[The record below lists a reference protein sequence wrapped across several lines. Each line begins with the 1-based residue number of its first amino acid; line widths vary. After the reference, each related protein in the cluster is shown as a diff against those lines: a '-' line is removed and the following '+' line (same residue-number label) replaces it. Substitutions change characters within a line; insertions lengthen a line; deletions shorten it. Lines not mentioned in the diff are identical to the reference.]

1 MRVICAAGF
10 LTRLL
15 PASPVTTGA
24 HWFCPPGAPARP
36 PVRRERASIIPAT
49 RTAGRNCS
57 RGRSLAAA
65 SCRTVQQAR
74 RLIRIRGAQ
83 RARNLFLTRIDH
95 ADQAFSR
102 RPHERIK
109 PPGARCEKKWALVTV
124 VWQRAEC
131 LKAVQPSRPA
141 RGADHLALKNHTWLP
156 AALPSAEFS
165 LE

>member
-95 ADQAFSR
+95 ADQAFSQAAR
-102 RPHERIK
+102 ANQAAWRALREEMGVGDGRLATSGVLKGCPALPTCSRCRSSRLGKPHV
-109 PPGARCEKKWALVTV
+109 A
-124 VWQRAEC
+124 
-131 LKAVQPSRPA
+131 PSRAPQ
-141 RGADHLALKNHTWLP
+141 RRVLA
-156 AALPSAEFS
+156 
-165 LE
+165 